1 MNKNYNP
8 DYLEQYVKKGLIWNL
23 KCLNHQAFMLKDTVM
38 DGIENLKKITNIG
51 NDCSEN
57 KISKEDNEL

>member
-1 MNKNYNP
+1 
-8 DYLEQYVKKGLIWNL
+8 
-23 KCLNHQAFMLKDTVM
+23 MLKDKVM